1 MTEAEARDLLA
12 NFDGLGLEAWMAR
25 RRWKVTPSGWT
36 VAGELNG
43 FFLGTEI
50 VPAGLRITA
59 NMAGSRPAVW
69 EVPAAAAPRRAR

>member
-1 MTEAEARDLLA
+1 LLA

-25 RRWKVTPSGWT
+25 RRWKAAPGGWT

-43 FFLGTEI
+43 FFFGIEI

-59 NMAGSRPAVW
+59 SMAGSRPAVW
-69 EVPAAAAPRRAR
+69 EVPVAAAPRGGP